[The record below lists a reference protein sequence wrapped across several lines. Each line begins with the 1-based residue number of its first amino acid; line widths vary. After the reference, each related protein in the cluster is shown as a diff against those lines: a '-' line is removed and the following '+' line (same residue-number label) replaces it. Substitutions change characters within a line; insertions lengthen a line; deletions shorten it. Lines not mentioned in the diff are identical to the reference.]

1 MFKRVILFFLT
12 IIFFSLFGCVNKSIP
27 MKNNNSSGKDDCPS
41 EMNQS
46 IIKVNHHLSKLKCE
60 EGYYYGNKKAEEFI
74 NLLNRRDKTGIKN
87 LFSKA
92 TQQKEDLDKEIDI
105 LFNFVSEQFFDYEEG
120 LTGIE
125 KHTNVSTISY
135 SLSLNFIGI
144 TDTKRYLMYI
154 AFTKV
159 DLEEPDDVGIDSF
172 YIIDE
177 EVNDS
182 LFEKQIYPVDWTT
195 NAISCLTQEGE
206 IKP

>member
-1 MFKRVILFFLT
+1 MFKRIILLFLT
-12 IIFFSLFGCVNKSIP
+12 IVFFSLFGCVNNSITV
-27 MKNNNSSGKDDCPS
+27 KNNNPSGKDDLPS
-41 EMNQS
+41 DINQP
-46 IIKVNHHLSKLKCE
+46 IIKVNHHLSKQKCE

-105 LFNFVSEQFFDYEEG
+105 LFDYVSEQFIDYEEG
-120 LTGIE
+120 ATGTE
-125 KHTNVSTISY
+125 KHTNGSIISY

-177 EVNDS
+177 EVNDA

-195 NAISCLTQEGE
+195 NAISCLTQYGE